1 MVLYAVLA
9 LGSTY
14 AENKFSPFPKLCAER
29 AKQAVS
35 FVDDKFSI
43 AVIQA
48 RLLLAACNHLIG
60 KNTLGWDLSGSA
72 KEIIRAMRLNSEEE
86 CGQDLDEH
94 TRQYYNFSGEQL
106 KVSQTD
112 LLD

>member
-1 MVLYAVLA
+1 MDLYAVLA

-72 KEIIRAMRLNSEEE
+72 REIIRSE
-86 CGQDLDEH
+86 LIL
-94 TRQYYNFSGEQL
+94 TSISSSRVSL
-106 KVSQTD
+106 KVSFVPYS
-112 LLD
+112 

>member
-72 KEIIRAMRLNSEEE
+72 REIIRTARRSANKIWMNIRGNTITSQVNNSK
-86 CGQDLDEH
+86 CRRPIFW
-94 TRQYYNFSGEQL
+94 TR
-106 KVSQTD
+106 
-112 LLD
+112 